1 MCARYAFRK
10 RTAQR
15 VEVLGVPSG
24 RPSNRT
30 TTEPRPGHGAQ
41 RATTPRPPDHA
52 CMLPPRASPRR
63 PSTAQHS
70 TRRGVVR
77 ARQCGGGGGGA
88 LYLVALFRD
97 STAVGSGR
105 APPFG
110 KAHTMQG
117 LDVRLENDA
126 RRPSWGP
133 EASALGWVGVGWVTT
148 SAA

>member
-41 RATTPRPPDHA
+41 CATTPRPPDHA

-63 PSTAQHS
+63 HSTAQHEMGS
-70 TRRGVVR
+70 GACTPVWWWWWWWWRALSCRSFPRLHRSRERPRPAFRKGAHNARTGRALGKRR
-77 ARQCGGGGGGA
+77 AQTPAGA
-88 LYLVALFRD
+88 LKRQ
-97 STAVGSGR
+97 R
-105 APPFG
+105 
-110 KAHTMQG
+110 
-117 LDVRLENDA
+117 
-126 RRPSWGP
+126 
-133 EASALGWVGVGWVTT
+133 WVGVGWVTT